1 VFERFSPS
9 ARETVVAARSAARRL
24 RHQYVGTE
32 HLLLG
37 LVDAGSEEGADG
49 ASTNI
54 AASVLSAS
62 GLDGVYIRS
71 QIIRLV
77 GDGANGLG
85 DEEASALHSIGID
98 LAAVRSR
105 LEESFG
111 EGVLDQSGP
120 EPTGSRT
127 PFTARAKKALA
138 LSVREARQLGSG
150 TLEPEHILLGLVRE
164 GAGVAAM
171 ILTTKAPLATFRAR
185 VLAELGTAA

>member
-9 ARETVVAARSAARRL
+9 ARATVVAARSEARRL

-37 LVDAGSEEGADG
+37 LVDAAREDG
-49 ASTNI
+49 AHGAPTTI
-54 AASVLSAS
+54 AATVLSAS
-62 GLDGVYIRS
+62 GLNAVYIRS

-77 GDGANGLG
+77 GDGAYGLG
-85 DEEASALHSIGID
+85 DDEASALHSIGID
-98 LAAVRSR
+98 LDAVRSR

-111 EGVLDQSGP
+111 EGVLDRPGP
-120 EPTGSRT
+120 EPTASRM
-127 PFTARAKKALA
+127 PFTARAKRALG

-150 TLEPEHILLGLVRE
+150 SLEPEHILLGLIRE

-171 ILTTKAPLATFRAR
+171 ILTTKAPLPTLRER
-185 VLAELGTAA
+185 VLAELGTAV

>member
-37 LVDAGSEEGADG
+37 LVDAGSQEGADG

-62 GLDGVYIRS
+62 GLDAEYIRS
-71 QIIRLV
+71 QIVRLV

-98 LAAVRSR
+98 LAAVRST
-105 LEESFG
+105 LEQSFG
-111 EGVLDQSGP
+111 EGVLDQPGP

-127 PFTARAKKALA
+127 PFTARAKKTLG
-138 LSVREARQLGSG
+138 LSLREARQLGSG
-150 TLEPEHILLGLVRE
+150 SLEPEHILLGLVRE

-171 ILTTKAPLATFRAR
+171 ILTTKAPLATFRER

>member
-1 VFERFSPS
+1 MFERFSPS
-9 ARETVVAARSAARRL
+9 AREAVVAARSEARRL
-24 RHQYVGTE
+24 RHLYVGTE

-37 LVDAGSEEGADG
+37 LVDAACEEGAGG
-49 ASTNI
+49 ASTNV

-62 GLDGVYIRS
+62 GLDAEYIRS

-111 EGVLDQSGP
+111 EGVLDQ
-120 EPTGSRT
+120 
-127 PFTARAKKALA
+127 
-138 LSVREARQLGSG
+138 
-150 TLEPEHILLGLVRE
+150 
-164 GAGVAAM
+164 
-171 ILTTKAPLATFRAR
+171 
-185 VLAELGTAA
+185 

>member
-1 VFERFSPS
+1 MFERFSPS
-9 ARETVVAARSAARRL
+9 ARATVVAARSEARRL

-37 LVDAGSEEGADG
+37 LVDVAREDGAHG

-54 AASVLSAS
+54 AATVLSAS
-62 GLDGVYIRS
+62 GLNAVYIRS

-85 DEEASALHSIGID
+85 DDEASALHSIGID
-98 LAAVRSR
+98 LDAVRSR

-111 EGVLDQSGP
+111 EGVLDRPGP
-120 EPTGSRT
+120 EPTVSRM
-127 PFTARAKKALA
+127 PFTARAKKALG

-150 TLEPEHILLGLVRE
+150 SLEPEHILLGLIRE

-171 ILTTKAPLATFRAR
+171 ILTTKAPLPTLRER
-185 VLAELGTAA
+185 VLAELGTAV

>member
-9 ARETVVAARSAARRL
+9 ARATVVAARSEARRL

-37 LVDAGSEEGADG
+37 LVDAAREDG
-49 ASTNI
+49 AHEASTTI
-54 AASVLSAS
+54 AATVLSAS
-62 GLDGVYIRS
+62 GLNAGYIRS

-85 DEEASALHSIGID
+85 DDEASALHSIGID
-98 LAAVRSR
+98 LDAVRSR

-111 EGVLDQSGP
+111 EGVLDRPGP
-120 EPTGSRT
+120 EPSVSRM
-127 PFTARAKKALA
+127 PFTAGAKKALA

-150 TLEPEHILLGLVRE
+150 SLKPEHILLGLIRE

-171 ILTTKAPLATFRAR
+171 ILTTKAPLPTLRER
-185 VLAELGTAA
+185 VLAELGTAV

>member
-9 ARETVVAARSAARRL
+9 ARETVVAARSEARRL

-37 LVDAGSEEGADG
+37 LVDAAREDGAHG
-49 ASTNI
+49 ASTTI
-54 AASVLSAS
+54 AATVLTAS
-62 GLDGVYIRS
+62 GLNAVYIRS

-85 DEEASALHSIGID
+85 DDEASALHSIGID
-98 LAAVRSR
+98 LDAVRSR

-111 EGVLDQSGP
+111 EGVLDRPGP
-120 EPTGSRT
+120 EPTASRT
-127 PFTARAKKALA
+127 PFTARAKKALG

-150 TLEPEHILLGLVRE
+150 TLQPEHILLGLTRE

-171 ILTTKAPLATFRAR
+171 ILTTKAPLPTLRER

>member
-9 ARETVVAARSAARRL
+9 ARKTIVAARSEAQRL

-37 LVDAGSEEGADG
+37 LVDAVGEEGADG

-54 AASVLSAS
+54 AAGVLSAY
-62 GLDGVYIRS
+62 GLDAGYIRS
-71 QIIRLV
+71 EIIRLV

-111 EGVLDQSGP
+111 EGVLDQAGP
-120 EPTGSRT
+120 EP
-127 PFTARAKKALA
+127 
-138 LSVREARQLGSG
+138 
-150 TLEPEHILLGLVRE
+150 
-164 GAGVAAM
+164 
-171 ILTTKAPLATFRAR
+171 
-185 VLAELGTAA
+185 

>member
-9 ARETVVAARSAARRL
+9 AREVVVAARSDALRL

-37 LVDAGSEEGADG
+37 LVGAASEEGAG
-49 ASTNI
+49 GGSTNI

-62 GLDGVYIRS
+62 GLDSEYIRS

-98 LAAVRSR
+98 LAVVRSR

-111 EGVLDQSGP
+111 EGVLDQPGP

-127 PFTARAKKALA
+127 PFTARAKKTLG

-150 TLEPEHILLGLVRE
+150 SLEPEHILLGLVRE

-171 ILTTKAPLATFRAR
+171 ILTTKAPLATFRER

>member
-9 ARETVVAARSAARRL
+9 ARDTVVAARSEARRL
-24 RHQYVGTE
+24 RHQYVSTE

-37 LVDAGSEEGADG
+37 LVDAAREDG
-49 ASTNI
+49 AHGAPTTI
-54 AASVLSAS
+54 AATVLSAS
-62 GLDGVYIRS
+62 GLNAVYIRS

-85 DEEASALHSIGID
+85 DDEASALHSIGID
-98 LAAVRSR
+98 LDAVRSR

-111 EGVLDQSGP
+111 EGVLDRPGP
-120 EPTGSRT
+120 EPSVSRM
-127 PFTARAKKALA
+127 PFTAGAKKALA

-150 TLEPEHILLGLVRE
+150 SLKPEHILLGLIRE

-171 ILTTKAPLATFRAR
+171 ILTTKAPLPTLRER
-185 VLAELGTAA
+185 VLAELGTAV